1 MIFYIVARG
10 LKKRNQKNDS
20 KTDGD
25 VRVDS
30 YQSVRRAWLNKRG
43 LHMNIFEALRQSH
56 EIQRDLA
63 RQLTQTS
70 GDSPER
76 RAIFEQ
82 LKNELFAHAV
92 AEDRYFYIPLMMT
105 DSGLNITR
113 HALAEHHEMDELL
126 EQLTETEMSN
136 TGWLAI
142 AKQLSD
148 KVHHHLKEEEHGF
161 FQQAGKILS
170 EQQKQS
176 LAKQYLAE
184 YEKYQQMSKD
194 SLV

>member
-1 MIFYIVARG
+1 
-10 LKKRNQKNDS
+10 
-20 KTDGD
+20 
-25 VRVDS
+25 
-30 YQSVRRAWLNKRG
+30 
-43 LHMNIFEALRQSH
+43 MNVFEALRASH
-56 EIQRDLA
+56 DIQRELSEK
-63 RQLTQTS
+63 LVQTS
-70 GDSPER
+70 GDSAER
-76 RAIFEQ
+76 RELFDL

-113 HALAEHHEMDELL
+113 HALSEHHEIDELL